1 MAGGINIPTTAG
13 GQLGAIASL
22 GSIIITQANNAT
34 LSAAPIYRPPAWNKA
49 ATYVL
54 TVTSSIAGRTNSL
67 GTSAIQQPDGTYQVQ
82 AGAAAQVNQ
91 MFVFDAVLSANHN
104 QTLAITEHPVQTGSN
119 ISDNA
124 VLRPAIIELEIGMS
138 DAMDSFAPGMW
149 SGNSSKSVAAYQQ
162 LLTLQKQRV
171 FLSLAT
177 RLTSYTNLLIENISA
192 NETSKS
198 FAGLRCRITFRQIFL
213 SQVVVGNN
221 GDSSRPNSTDTTK
234 LATVQVDPVTTA
246 DINNNKVLAS
256 PSDVTQQGNIT
267 QFDGFQVP
275 SSINQLLL
283 QKGIAI
289 PGAGTYSSSNV
300 DIIDTALSNTF

>member
-1 MAGGINIPTTAG
+1 MAGGIDIPQTAG
-13 GQLGAIASL
+13 AALGAASTL

-34 LSAAPIYRPPAWNKA
+34 LSAADIWRPPQWNKP

-54 TVTSSIAGRTNSL
+54 TVTSSVASRTNSL
-67 GTSAIQQPDGTYQVQ
+67 GANSNQQQDGTYTVQ
-82 AGAAAQVNQ
+82 AGVAAQVNQ
-91 MFVFDAVLSANHN
+91 MFVFDAVMSANHN

-138 DAMDSFAPGMW
+138 DAMDSFSPGMW

-213 SQVVVGNN
+213 AQVVVGNN
-221 GDSSRPNSTDTTK
+221 GDSSRPNATDTTK
-234 LATVQVDPVTTA
+234 LATVQVTPVTTA

-256 PSDVTQQGNIT
+256 PTDETQQGNVT

-275 SSINQLLL
+275 SSISQVLL

-289 PGAGTYSSSNV
+289 PGAGTYSSSN
-300 DIIDTALSNTF
+300 IDAINTALSNTF